1 MEYLDLY
8 DENKVLTGMQIIR
21 GKGKP
26 VVPAN
31 NYIKVVV
38 IFIQNDEGKFLF
50 QVTSKNKGNEIAT
63 TGGHVKSGQTSFE
76 TVLSEVK
83 EELGIDISNENVFMI
98 DSYIFDI
105 AIIDTYYLKKDI
117 EIKDLVLQKE
127 EVADVLWLTIDEI
140 KNLIGQGK
148 VRKMNIK
155 AFDSVL
161 SYLEKEK

>member
-8 DENKVLTGMQIIR
+8 DENKILNGMQIIR

>member
-8 DENKVLTGMQIIR
+8 DENKVLTGKKIIR

-83 EELGIDISNENVFMI
+83 EELGIDISNENVVMI

-127 EVADVLWLTIDEI
+127 EVADVLWLTIGEI
-140 KNLIGQGK
+140 TDSIEQGK
-148 VRKMNIK
+148 VREMNIK
-155 AFDSVL
+155 AFEMIL
-161 SYLEKEK
+161 SHLENKK